1 MPEQFFAPCPRGLS
15 HALAGELQALGAQS
29 VQAHEA
35 GCAFSGPFELCYAV
49 NLHSRIASRVLWQV
63 EHFPYRTEDDIFK
76 AALALPWHTW
86 FTVKHTIKVET
97 NAQRCP
103 LKSIDFI
110 TLRIKDAVCDRFRDE
125 TGARPSVETQAPD
138 VRIHVFLD
146 ATHATLYLDTS
157 GESLFKRGSRDHAGA
172 APLKKNLAAGILKLT
187 GWQPGTPLLDPMCGS
202 GTFLIE
208 AAEISLKR
216 AAGRGR
222 DFAFQKLTNFNA
234 AAWKKLLDQAR
245 AGEIAPHELPIYGSD
260 MYGYALS
267 DAKANVAAMGLEG
280 CVFLKQANVL
290 ELSAPAPEGV
300 LVTNPPY
307 GVRLGEQEELAEL
320 YPKLGDVLKRKF
332 AGWNA
337 YIFSSDTQLPKQIRL
352 TASKRTPLFNGK
364 LECRLYEYKIVAG
377 SNR

>member
-1 MPEQFFAPCPRGLS
+1 M
-15 HALAGELQALGAQS
+15 
-29 VQAHEA
+29 QAHEA

-63 EHFPYRTEDDIFK
+63 KHFPYRTEDDIFRT
-76 AALALPWHTW
+76 ALALPWHRW
-86 FTVKHTIKVET
+86 FAVQRTIKVET

-138 VRIHVFLD
+138 IRIHVFLD

-222 DFAFQKLTNFNA
+222 EFAFQKLTNFNA
-234 AAWKKLLDQAR
+234 AAWKKQLDQAR
-245 AGEIAPHELPIYGSD
+245 AAEIAPRELPIYGSD
-260 MYGYALS
+260 LYGYALS
-267 DAKANVAAMGLEG
+267 DAKANIAAMGLEG

-307 GVRLGEQEELAEL
+307 GVRLGEQEDLAEL

-337 YIFSSDTQLPKQIRL
+337 YIFSSDTQLPRQIRL

-364 LECRLYEYKIVAG
+364 LECRLYEYKIISG